1 MISTVVTN
9 KMKWM
14 LLVLLSTTFSSTLM
28 ARQHIMIT
36 SLPGT
41 SGYSELVIEQ
51 FKSETRYP
59 KPALQVV
66 EEDVA
71 FKSFCKGVGI
81 EHPDILIASRRLSSK
96 EERSCQLNSVGP
108 THELK
113 FGYGALV
120 LIVNETDNLSNLTTQ
135 DIWRSVSLYGGESRK
150 RGKNLPS
157 QWVALNDR
165 LPSTQISWIFPP
177 IHSETVNRLIDL
189 LASDGCDLRTKSL
202 CKSFR
207 QDRAIV
213 TTQGSKVD
221 VNENNRNGNPIVL
234 HTMAKQVLSPLLETK
249 LLSINSKLPEQKTI
263 QLNHYPLSF
272 PLYLY
277 VKVRHLEI
285 IPGLVAFLEKW
296 TDEDT
301 WGDEGPLKI
310 KGLVPLTKTERDS
323 LRQEISAV
331 ARFAH
336 EK

>member
-1 MISTVVTN
+1 
-9 KMKWM
+9 M
-14 LLVLLSTTFSSTLM
+14 LLFATFSSTLM
-28 ARQHIMIT
+28 ARQHITMI

-41 SGYSELVIEQ
+41 SGYSDLVIEQ
-51 FKSETRYP
+51 FRSETRYP

-120 LIVNETDNLSNLTTQ
+120 LIVNKINNLSNLTTQ
-135 DIWRSVSLYGGESRK
+135 DISRSISLYGGESRK
-150 RGKNLPS
+150 RGERLPS
-157 QWVALNDR
+157 HWAALNNR

-177 IHSETVNRLIDL
+177 SPSETVNRLIDL
-189 LASDGCDLRTKSL
+189 LANDGCDLRTKSL
-202 CKSFR
+202 CKSLR
-207 QDRAIV
+207 EDGVIV
-213 TTQGSKVD
+213 TNQVSPV
-221 VNENNRNGNPIVL
+221 ENNKNSPGDNNIIL
-234 HTMAKQVLSPLLETK
+234 DTLANQVLSPLSATK
-249 LLSINSKLPEQKTI
+249 LLSINSRLPKQRTI
-263 QLNHYPLSF
+263 QLNHYPLTF

-285 IPGLVAFLEKW
+285 IPGLVAFLETW
-296 TDEDT
+296 TNEDT
-301 WGDEGPLKI
+301 WGDKGFLKI

-323 LRQEISAV
+323 LRQEMSAV
-331 ARFAH
+331 ARFAN
-336 EK
+336 